1 MHNNKIKPT
10 TSSSFDFSV
19 SPAQVN
25 ALSCLNPVLQLHRNA
40 PGVFSHVLLESTQVS
55 TLVAHSSISTIK
67 NEFHIWNMQIINKIW
82 QIHWLCAVIKNNL
95 CLKIFLEYSLEVH
108 NLNAKCLFTGKIW
121 TRNSLYISWYNQI
134 DILDHKLLQIST
146 PIQFFEASKA

>member
-1 MHNNKIKPT
+1 
-10 TSSSFDFSV
+10 
-19 SPAQVN
+19 
-25 ALSCLNPVLQLHRNA
+25 
-40 PGVFSHVLLESTQVS
+40 
-55 TLVAHSSISTIK
+55 
-67 NEFHIWNMQIINKIW
+67 MQIINKIW